1 MDESVINKE
10 MKKIEFDFKIADNAM
25 KLSWLLSNGQTVLIT
40 SCNSEKTVNGIITLS
55 WMTPTSHFPLL
66 VTISVGNG
74 NEASMDE
81 SFRASYALIQ
91 DTAEFGINL
100 PSKELTEVVGK
111 IGTLHSNQVDKYAET
126 GLTHMES
133 KVIKANLIKEC
144 FLNMECKVTDEY
156 VTGDHTVFV
165 GEPVFVHLDEDV
177 LVNGKFSENYRSKEN
192 QIHLSDVLDLW
203 DMW

>member
-1 MDESVINKE
+1 
-10 MKKIEFDFKIADNAM
+10 MKKIEFDFQNAENAM

-40 SCNSEKTVNGIITLS
+40 SCNSEKTINGIITLS

-74 NEASMDE
+74 NEASNDE
-81 SFRASYALIQ
+81 NYRASYALIQ
-91 DTAEFGINL
+91 DPAEFGITL
-100 PSKELTEVVGK
+100 PMKDLIEVVGK
-111 IGTLHSNQVDKYAET
+111 VGTLHSNQVDKYAET
-126 GLTHMES
+126 GLTPMES
-133 KVIKANLIKEC
+133 KIIRANLIEEC

-177 LVNGKFSENYRSKEN
+177 LVEGKFSEKYRLKHN
-192 QIHLSDVLDLW
+192 QVHLGDVLDLW